1 MPRFNATKHIERTL
15 EAKTAQAREDKQK
28 WAKDY
33 PLREPGTSLR
43 TWKSYSQQRF
53 SSEQYRI
60 GWDRIFNASE

>member
-1 MPRFNATKHIERTL
+1 MPRFNAAKHIERKL
-15 EAKTAQAREDKQK
+15 EATAAQAKEDKAR
-28 WAKDY
+28 WMKDH

-60 GWDRIFNASE
+60 GWDRIFNATE